1 MDIDCESLCIGTAKP
16 FKKVSPSNAASD
28 GFLSHAA
35 GRVKKEK
42 YLSNKCQVNKM
53 LLDYQLLVM

>member
-1 MDIDCESLCIGTAKP
+1 MDIDCDGTYIGTAKP

-28 GFLSHAA
+28 SHAA

-42 YLSNKCQVNKM
+42 YLSNKCHVNKL
-53 LLDYQLLVM
+53 LLDYQLLLM

>member
-1 MDIDCESLCIGTAKP
+1 MDIDYRGTCIGTAKP

-28 GFLSHAA
+28 GFLHDAA
-35 GRVKKEK
+35 GNVKKEK
-42 YLSNKCQVNKM
+42 YLSNKCQANKL

>member
-1 MDIDCESLCIGTAKP
+1 MEIDCDGTCIGTAKL

-35 GRVKKEK
+35 VRVKKEI
-42 YLSNKCQVNKM
+42 YLSNKCQVNK
-53 LLDYQLLVM
+53 LLLGYQLLPM